1 MKEFIAEWGLLIV
14 AAVIL
19 VIGAA
24 IAIIRFAKM
33 PKKQQIEV
41 IGKWLLYIVMEAEQI
56 FGGKTG
62 ALKLVYA
69 YDRFIEKFPAVAK
82 VLPFE
87 KFSELVD
94 KALEE
99 MEELIK
105 NNESIAALVE
115 SR

>member
-1 MKEFIAEWGLLIV
+1 MMEFIREWGLLI
-14 AAVIL
+14 AAAIIL
-19 VIGAA
+19 AVGAV
-24 IAIIRFAKM
+24 IAIIQFAKM
-33 PKKQQIEV
+33 PKKQQIEM
-41 IGKWLLYIVMEAEQI
+41 ITKWLLHMVIEAEQI

-69 YDRFIEKFPAVAK
+69 YDKFIEKFPTVAK

-87 KFSELVD
+87 KFSKLVD

-105 NNESIAALVE
+105 NNSKIANMVG
-115 SR
+115 R